1 MAPTTETTTR
11 VSGKDARVVARG
23 QGNWRNATTRRI
35 KPENAGIAV
44 EGVDAKGN
52 LDVKLSPGFEAAL
65 AAVVAANE
73 SSPDAQVAMIAAARD
88 FAAKRGAKRVWD
100 IDLAAAIGF
109 AWTPEGAAEFR
120 TAFGLP
126 SKNRTV
132 WPASVKQTPYA
143 DTPRGPVVDPKT
155 GKLV

>member
-1 MAPTTETTTR
+1 MAPTSETTTR
-11 VSGKDARVVARG
+11 VSGKDARVIARG

-35 KPENAGIAV
+35 KPDAAGIEV

-52 LDVKLSPGFEAAL
+52 LDVRLSPGFEIAL
-65 AAVVAANE
+65 AAVVNANE
-73 SSPDAQVAMIAAARD
+73 SSPDAQVAMIAAART
-88 FAAKRGAKRVWD
+88 FAGNRGSKRVWD

-109 AWTPEGAAEFR
+109 GWTPEGAAEFR
-120 TAFGLP
+120 TAFGIP

-132 WPASVKQTPYA
+132 WPSRISETPYE